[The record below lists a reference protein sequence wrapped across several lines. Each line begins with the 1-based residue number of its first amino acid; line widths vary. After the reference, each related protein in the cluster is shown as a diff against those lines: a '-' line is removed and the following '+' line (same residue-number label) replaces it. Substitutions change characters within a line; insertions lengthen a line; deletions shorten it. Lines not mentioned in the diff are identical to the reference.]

1 MRKAGESGRRY
12 AHGQLVAVRP
22 SDSKSFLLAQV
33 RWLMNSENGDL
44 IAGLKL
50 MPGLPAAMA
59 ARPSGLNASNEKYV
73 PSLSLTGVEALNA
86 PPSLILPAGWYKPK
100 RLIDVYFDALARVR
114 LDAVLERGSDF
125 ERVAYE
131 IV

>member
-1 MRKAGESGRRY
+1 MTDQTIRII
-12 AHGQLVAVRP
+12 
-22 SDSKSFLLAQV
+22 
-33 RWLMNSENGDL
+33 
-44 IAGLKL
+44 IADDH
-50 MPGLPAAMA
+50 PVFRFLPAAMA
-59 ARPSGLNASNEKYV
+59 ARPSGLNAANEKFV
-73 PSLSLTGVEALNA
+73 PSLSLTAVEALNA

-100 RLIDVYFDALARVR
+100 RVIDVYLDSALRVR